1 MKSSPERPCRQLLAK
16 LPPLQREALL
26 LVGAKGLTYEAAAA
40 VIGFEVG
47 TAKSRVSRARTLL
60 ASSLGSETRQP
71 AR

>member
-1 MKSSPERPCRQLLAK
+1 M
-16 LPPLQREALL
+16 PPLQREALL